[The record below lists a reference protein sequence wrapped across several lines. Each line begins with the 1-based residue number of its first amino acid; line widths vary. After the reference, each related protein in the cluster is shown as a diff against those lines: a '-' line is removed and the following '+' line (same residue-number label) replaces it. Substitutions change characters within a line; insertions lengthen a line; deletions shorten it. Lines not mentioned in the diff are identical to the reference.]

1 MFIVIIV
8 ILLLLLLLLL
18 LSSSFYHHHLYL
30 NSVILLKATTATKK
44 FKYQSWLFLKQPSFI
59 YTESLSSSICNTFP
73 YKNKYVNPKFIDAQL
88 TNKVLYTIT
97 FFFS

>member
-18 LSSSFYHHHLYL
+18 SSFYHHHLYL

>member
-8 ILLLLLLLLL
+8 ILLLLLLLL
-18 LSSSFYHHHLYL
+18 SSFYHHHLYL

-88 TNKVLYTIT
+88 
-97 FFFS
+97 